1 MNIKLFEQKNS
12 QIESFEIITLHT
24 SGMRYSAD
32 VEIVMKG
39 DAAEVSQYQIR
50 YRYPEDER
58 ILEKRVS
65 VSCDT
70 MLKLLNECRLL
81 SWDGF
86 HGKHPRGVRDGTMF
100 SLYAVVNGDKK
111 IRADGSQNFPKHYRD
126 FTDGLYK
133 MLNGFE
139 TR

>member
-100 SLYAVVNGDKK
+100 SLNAVVNGGKK
-111 IRADGSQNFPKHYRD
+111 IRADGSQNFPEHYRD
-126 FTDGLYK
+126 FSNGLYE
-133 MLNGFE
+133 MLNS
-139 TR
+139 

>member
-1 MNIKLFEQKNS
+1 MNIRLFEQKNS
-12 QIESFEIITLHT
+12 RIESFEIITLHT

-70 MLKLLNECRLL
+70 ILKLLNECRLL

-100 SLYAVVNGDKK
+100 SLNAVVNGGKK
-111 IRADGSQNFPKHYRD
+111 IRAEGSQNFPKHYRN
-126 FTDGLYK
+126 FTDGLYE
-133 MLNGFE
+133 MLNS
-139 TR
+139 

>member
-70 MLKLLNECRLL
+70 MLKLCLRRFLMRPAE
-81 SWDGF
+81 
-86 HGKHPRGVRDGTMF
+86 GVVVC
-100 SLYAVVNGDKK
+100 LALVLVNG
-111 IRADGSQNFPKHYRD
+111 
-126 FTDGLYK
+126 GLLVMCVVFK
-133 MLNGFE
+133 VG
-139 TR
+139 

>member
-1 MNIKLFEQKNS
+1 
-12 QIESFEIITLHT
+12 
-24 SGMRYSAD
+24 MRYSAD

-100 SLYAVVNGDKK
+100 SLNAVVNGGKK
-111 IRADGSQNFPKHYRD
+111 IRADGSQNFPEHYRD
-126 FTDGLYK
+126 FSNGLYE
-133 MLNGFE
+133 MLNS
-139 TR
+139 

>member
-70 MLKLLNECRLL
+70 ILKLLNECRLL

-100 SLYAVVNGDKK
+100 SLNAVVNGGKK
-111 IRADGSQNFPKHYRD
+111 IRADGSQNFPEHYRD
-126 FTDGLYK
+126 FSNGLYE
-133 MLNGFE
+133 MLNS
-139 TR
+139 

>member
-1 MNIKLFEQKNS
+1 MNRKQSEAKKA

-39 DAAEVSQYQIR
+39 DNAEVSQYQIR
-50 YRYPEDER
+50 HRYPENER
-58 ILEKRVS
+58 ILEKRVL
-65 VSCDT
+65 VSDDI
-70 MLKLLNECRLL
+70 MLKLLNECKLL

-86 HGKHPRGVRDGTMF
+86 HGKHPRGVLDGTMF
-100 SLYAVVNGDKK
+100 SLSAIVNGGKK

-126 FTDGLYK
+126 FTGGLYE
-133 MLNGFE
+133 MLNE
-139 TR
+139 KAKD